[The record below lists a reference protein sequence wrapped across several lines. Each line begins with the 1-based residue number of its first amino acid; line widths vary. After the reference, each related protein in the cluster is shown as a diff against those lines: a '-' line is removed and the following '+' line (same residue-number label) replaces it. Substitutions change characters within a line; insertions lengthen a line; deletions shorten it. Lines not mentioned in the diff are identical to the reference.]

1 MRRFVLARNRLLVS
15 RLTFPFGRS
24 ITLIND
30 LDTPTP
36 YRLQYRSLER
46 LLERGCGETTARG
59 PVGACRGGGGQ
70 ERCKFPSEGP
80 AGVHQQRQRF
90 PERRERGGVAVDELA
105 HGHALRFGGAGGL
118 DGVGDHDR
126 CARVVLGGGLC
137 QGAL

>member
-59 PVGACRGGGGQ
+59 PVGTWSRRRRAGTVQVPQRGSGRRPPAAPAVPGAPRTRRRGG
-70 ERCKFPSEGP
+70 RR
-80 AGVHQQRQRF
+80 AGARARAA
-90 PERRERGGVAVDELA
+90 PRRR
-105 HGHALRFGGAGGL
+105 
-118 DGVGDHDR
+118 
-126 CARVVLGGGLC
+126 
-137 QGAL
+137 